1 MRSVLTLMFY
11 CCFLETEWWMIL
23 LAELKATIIK
33 PHSLHGYHAFFFAY
47 LFSIILMRVLTRDF
61 YSVNGT
67 YLIQL
72 PPNS

>member
-1 MRSVLTLMFY
+1 
-11 CCFLETEWWMIL
+11 MIL